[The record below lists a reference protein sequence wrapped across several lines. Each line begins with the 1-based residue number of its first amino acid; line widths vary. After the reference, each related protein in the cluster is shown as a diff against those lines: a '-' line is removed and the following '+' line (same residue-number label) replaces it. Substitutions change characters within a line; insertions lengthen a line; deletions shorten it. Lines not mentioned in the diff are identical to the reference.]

1 MRSKNQHKINF
12 YTNNI
17 FRKMLYIISVL
28 SICITV
34 IGGISIP
41 WITKLYYLNFTNL
54 EEPRFMSTFLFITA
68 IPFILLLIE
77 VMKLSKSLLNDTY
90 LNKETLKRLKR
101 ITIYSLIEFFIYLAN
116 IIFMYRNLVFVVVI
130 IATLMVFMITSV
142 IRELIVK
149 GIELKEENDLTI

>member
-1 MRSKNQHKINF
+1 MK
-12 YTNNI
+12 NNI
-17 FRKMLYIISVL
+17 FRKTLYIISVL

-101 ITIYSLIEFFIYLAN
+101 ISIYSLIEFFIYLAN

>member
-1 MRSKNQHKINF
+1 
-12 YTNNI
+12 
-17 FRKMLYIISVL
+17 
-28 SICITV
+28 
-34 IGGISIP
+34 
-41 WITKLYYLNFTNL
+41 
-54 EEPRFMSTFLFITA
+54 MSTFLFITA

-101 ITIYSLIEFFIYLAN
+101 ISIYSLIEFFIYLAN

>member
-1 MRSKNQHKINF
+1 MK
-12 YTNNI
+12 NNI

-54 EEPRFMSTFLFITA
+54 EEPRFMSTILFITA

>member
-1 MRSKNQHKINF
+1 MK
-12 YTNNI
+12 NNI

-101 ITIYSLIEFFIYLAN
+101 ISIYSLIEFFIYLAN

-149 GIELKEENDLTI
+149 GIELKEEIVLTI

>member
-1 MRSKNQHKINF
+1 MK
-12 YTNNI
+12 NNI

-90 LNKETLKRLKR
+90 LNINTLKRLKR

>member
-1 MRSKNQHKINF
+1 MK
-12 YTNNI
+12 NNI

-77 VMKLSKSLLNDTY
+77 VMKLSKSLLNDTC

>member
-1 MRSKNQHKINF
+1 MK
-12 YTNNI
+12 NNI

-101 ITIYSLIEFFIYLAN
+101 ISIYSLIEFFIYLAN

>member
-1 MRSKNQHKINF
+1 MK
-12 YTNNI
+12 NNI